1 MEYDLDGVDE
11 AVIKKE
17 RARARELRKTSWWQ
31 NKIAKGVCYYC
42 GQPTPRTELTM
53 DHVVALTRGG
63 KSVKNNLVPACKACN
78 TKKHLLLPGE
88 WDEHMRC

>member
-1 MEYDLDGVDE
+1 MEYDLNGVDE
-11 AVIKKE
+11 SVIKRE
-17 RARARELRKTSWWQ
+17 RAKARELRKTRWWQ
-31 NKIAKGVCYYC
+31 NKIAKGICYYC
-42 GQPTPRTELTM
+42 GQPTPPAGLTM

-88 WDEHMRC
+88 WDEYMK

>member
-11 AVIKKE
+11 AVIRRE
-17 RARARELRKTSWWQ
+17 RSQARELRKTRWWQ

-42 GQPTPRTELTM
+42 GQPTPPTELTM

-88 WDEHMRC
+88 WDEYMK

>member
-11 AVIKKE
+11 AVIKRE
-17 RARARELRKTSWWQ
+17 RSRARELRKTRWWQ

-42 GQPTPRTELTM
+42 GQPTPPAELTM

-63 KSVKNNLVPACKACN
+63 KSVKNNLVPACKTCN
-78 TKKHLLLPGE
+78 IKKHLLLPGE
-88 WDEHMRC
+88 WDEYMR